1 MQYIGIGFH
10 ESNKILGLLSTQ
22 DALMAEQNKIEILC
36 RPNMEAAP
44 KEKAQ
49 FRFTFSDKKINEKE
63 IQYARTPVKFT
74 IIAKMPRWICYVLL
88 ALYVFGI
95 AACTYI
101 YISTL
106 DYNDI
111 LKKLE
116 ETVGFV
122 VWLCRYLA
130 KMGGVQ
136 NLLCSVLT
144 GLLTW
149 GMVRLIGKPKL

>member
-1 MQYIGIGFH
+1 MYYWLYMYL
-10 ESNKILGLLSTQ
+10 ELLH
-22 DALMAEQNKIEILC
+22 
-36 RPNMEAAP
+36 
-44 KEKAQ
+44 
-49 FRFTFSDKKINEKE
+49 
-63 IQYARTPVKFT
+63 VH
-74 IIAKMPRWICYVLL
+74 
-88 ALYVFGI
+88 
-95 AACTYI
+95 I

-111 LKKLE
+111 LKKPE